1 MTTARHER
9 NSALELLRIISMFA
23 IVLGHFTRH
32 GGFKFPIDSLAF
44 NRLWLQF
51 IQFGNYG
58 NDIFIMLTGYFL
70 VKSSGVKIHK
80 IFNLWLRIFFYS
92 AGIFAIFLAFGLV
105 KFSQDL
111 LLRSLLPTIR
121 NQYWFASKYL
131 LLYIIHGWLNRFL
144 AIITKLGYIVI
155 LLAIIIYCNF
165 FIDTSNTI
173 KFICL
178 YSIGGYVRLHA
189 DNLGSKKF
197 IWLGLGLVML
207 HYLGVIFLDI
217 FAIEFEHDE
226 MMRPLII
233 LASLCFVIGF
243 KHLNIKHNELINLS
257 ASAVFGVYLI
267 HDNKL
272 VSPFLWEKV
281 FNNSAF
287 QESNY
292 LVIYSL
298 FAAGLVYISCTVIEL
313 ARSKIFKTLSHSKL
327 S

>member
-1 MTTARHER
+1 M
-9 NSALELLRIISMFA
+9 
-23 IVLGHFTRH
+23 
-32 GGFKFPIDSLAF
+32 
-44 NRLWLQF
+44 
-51 IQFGNYG
+51 
-58 NDIFIMLTGYFL
+58 
-70 VKSSGVKIHK
+70 KSSGVKIHK

-111 LLRSLLPTIR
+111 LLRSILPIIR

-144 AIITKLGYIVI
+144 VSLTRRGYIII

-189 DNLGSKKF
+189 EDFGNKKF
-197 IWLGLGLVML
+197 IWFGLGLVML
-207 HYLGVIFLDI
+207 HYLGVIALDI
-217 FAIEFEHDE
+217 FAIEFEYDE

-233 LASLCFVIGF
+233 LASLCLVIGF
-243 KHLNIKHNELINLS
+243 AHLNIKHNKLINLS

-272 VSPFLWEKV
+272 VSPFLWEEV

-287 QESNY
+287 QESPY
-292 LVIYSL
+292 LIIYSL
-298 FAAGLVYISCTVIEL
+298 FAAGVVYISCTITEL
-313 ARSKIFKTLSHSKL
+313 ARAKIFKTLSHGRL